1 MNVWTLIRT
10 HIDVVT
16 IGRIGLSQSAWGQVS
31 QYILIPITGFP
42 LLVSFSNPLALEAL
56 DVYPVTAFTL
66 KRCVFISLLTQ
77 SLFFRLLLNYDFP
90 SPCQL
95 ILQQSAEK
103 EDTSVKKSKGCIQS
117 GFFSSRSLQL
127 LKRCFSLIFRS
138 ASLQKIN
145 YHPALALH
153 FLRFRE
159 KPILPRISSFPP
171 LFKCYWKYKT
181 CNNSTQLNLQYN
193 YKIERMY

>member
-1 MNVWTLIRT
+1 MRPSLTIYSHSHHRLS
-10 HIDVVT
+10 VT
-16 IGRIGLSQSAWGQVS
+16 SQ
-31 QYILIPITGFP
+31 FP
-42 LLVSFSNPLALEAL
+42 QPTYSGGKEPHR
-56 DVYPVTAFTL
+56 PVTAFTL
-66 KRCVFISLLTQ
+66 KRCVFISLFNQ
-77 SLFFRLLLNYDFP
+77 SLFLSKTIVELWLSLLIN
-90 SPCQL
+90 SST
-95 ILQQSAEK
+95 ISWK
-103 EDTSVKKSKGCIQS
+103 RKGCIQL

-193 YKIERMY
+193 L

>member
-1 MNVWTLIRT
+1 MNSKINVWTLIRT

-16 IGRIGLSQSAWGQVS
+16 IGRIGLSQSAWGRVS

-42 LLVSFSNPLALEAL
+42 LIVSFPNPLALEASL
-56 DVYPVTAFTL
+56 TP
-66 KRCVFISLLTQ
+66 KRYVFISLFKQ
-77 SLFFRLLLNYDFP
+77 SLFLSKIIVKLWLSLAINN
-90 SPCQL
+90 QL
-95 ILQQSAEK
+95 K
-103 EDTSVKKSKGCIQS
+103 KDTFVKKSKGCIQS

-181 CNNSTQLNLQYN
+181 CNNSTQLNIQNNL
-193 YKIERMY
+193 

>member
-1 MNVWTLIRT
+1 MRPSLTIYSHSHHRLS
-10 HIDVVT
+10 VT
-16 IGRIGLSQSAWGQVS
+16 NQFPQPTCSWGGE
-31 QYILIPITGFP
+31 P
-42 LLVSFSNPLALEAL
+42 
-56 DVYPVTAFTL
+56 VYPVTAFTL
-66 KRCVFISLLTQ
+66 KRCVFISLLKQ

-95 ILQQSAEK
+95 ILQQSSEK
-103 EDTSVKKSKGCIQS
+103 EDTFVKKSIGCIQS
-117 GFFSSRSLQL
+117 GFFPSHSLQL

-181 CNNSTQLNLQYN
+181 CNNSTQLNLQY
-193 YKIERMY
+193 IL